1 MIMNSHNRQLA
12 ASTIPHEAPE
22 VHLTFPRISPSLQVF
37 GGGKHVDYIL
47 TKWYGVSP
55 EGEVTMKYRDVAL
68 FFVVASLFLNFFPH
82 LVGTASGGRT
92 VILTFSHIPTEG

>member
-1 MIMNSHNRQLA
+1 MTDLLPPA
-12 ASTIPHEAPE
+12 ASQL
-22 VHLTFPRISPSLQVF
+22 V
-37 GGGKHVDYIL
+37 GKSIDYLLI
-47 TKWYGVSP
+47 KMYGVSS
-55 EGEVTMKYRDVAL
+55 EREVTMKYRDVAL